1 MPLPPHII
9 AQSASERIAPLK
21 GIKDENS
28 LLVHEIYASI
38 QGESTYAGVP
48 CVFIRLTGCHLR
60 CTYCDTEHA
69 FEQGSLRTLNQI
81 IDEVTAMQI
90 PLVEL
95 TGGEPLLQKNAL
107 KLMRQ
112 LCDLGHKVLLE
123 TSGATS
129 IEKVD
134 PRVKV
139 IMDVKTPGSG
149 ESARNLEKN
158 VPLLWSGCELKFV
171 ICDRRDYEWAKEWI
185 SQHDIPSHIPLL
197 FSPEAEKQSPQ
208 ELVEWIMADKLP
220 VRFQLQMHKVL
231 WGQEQG
237 R

>member
-9 AQSASERIAPLK
+9 AQSAAERIAPLK
-21 GIKDENS
+21 AIKDENA

-60 CTYCDTEHA
+60 CSYCDTEHA
-69 FEQGSLRTLNQI
+69 FHHGTPQTLEHI
-81 IDEVTAMQI
+81 LEEITAFGI

-107 KLMRQ
+107 KLMTQ
-112 LCDLGHKVLLE
+112 LCDRGHDVLLE
-123 TSGATS
+123 TSGAVS

-134 PRVKV
+134 PRVK
-139 IMDVKTPGSG
+139 IILDIKTPGSG
-149 ESARNLEKN
+149 ECARNLEKN
-158 VPLLWSGCELKFV
+158 ISLLFKGCEIKFV
-171 ICDRRDYEWAKEWI
+171 ICDHNDYEWAKEWI
-185 SQHDIPSHIPLL
+185 SQHDTPSYIPLL
-197 FSPEAEKQSPQ
+197 FSAEAEKQAPQ
-208 ELVEWIMADKLP
+208 ELVQWIMADKLP